1 MRLNSLKISDIICLK
16 NIIKIIKLLILD
28 MNLIKI
34 KWIVECDIELVF
46 LYLQSNFFNMAMADN
61 I

>member
-1 MRLNSLKISDIICLK
+1 MNSLKISDIICLK
-16 NIIKIIKLLILD
+16 NIIKIIMLLILD